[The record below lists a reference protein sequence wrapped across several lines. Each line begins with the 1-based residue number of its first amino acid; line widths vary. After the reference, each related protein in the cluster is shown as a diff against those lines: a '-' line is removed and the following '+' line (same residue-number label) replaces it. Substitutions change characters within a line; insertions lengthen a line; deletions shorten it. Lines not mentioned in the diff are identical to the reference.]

1 MITVWSGYIDG
12 GNSGEIEFDSHTG
25 LFSYSVEG
33 YQSDLREIFS
43 STMAR
48 NVSGYATL
56 TELPRWLQKE
66 AEESLT
72 CSDYAK
78 AKLTAQTVYCDGYLV
93 VSYNKF

>member
-1 MITVWSGYIDG
+1 MIKIFNGFFDG
-12 GNSGEIEFDSHTG
+12 GNSGEIEFDPATG

-33 YQSDLREIFS
+33 YQDDLREIFS

-48 NVSGYATL
+48 NVTGFATL
-56 TELPRWLQKE
+56 TELPAWLRKE

-78 AKLTAQTVYCDGYLV
+78 AKLTAQTVYCDGSLV
-93 VSYNKF
+93 VSYNRF

>member
-1 MITVWSGYIDG
+1 MIRIWNGFVDG
-12 GNSGEIEFDSHTG
+12 GNSGEIEYNPDTG
-25 LFSYSVEG
+25 LFEYAVEG
-33 YQSDLREIFS
+33 YQDDLREIFS

-56 TELPRWLQKE
+56 TELPRWLQVE

-78 AKLTAQTVYCDGYLV
+78 AKLTAQTVYCDGSLV
-93 VSYNKF
+93 VSYNRF